1 VHVAPAL
8 ATLIV
13 IMSVSTYGVWLL
25 MAGAAPEASAGTI
38 GISRGADAGAVSV
51 PP

>member
-1 VHVAPAL
+1 M
-8 ATLIV
+8 LIV

-25 MAGAAPEASAGTI
+25 MAGAAPEAAASAGAI